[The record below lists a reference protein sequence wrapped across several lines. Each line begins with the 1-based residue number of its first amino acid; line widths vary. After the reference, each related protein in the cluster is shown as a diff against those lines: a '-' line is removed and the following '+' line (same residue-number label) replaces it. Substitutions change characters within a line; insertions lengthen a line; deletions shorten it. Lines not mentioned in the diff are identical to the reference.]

1 MKANLKIWAVIFTI
15 VAAGML
21 ITQFTRGYVSRQT
34 AQYAAGSAGLEETA
48 AAASQASEVESFSL
62 AGSDG
67 AAGLEARKMPDK
79 IAEEGGSVGAEPSGL
94 SDTEGEELS
103 SEGTEAVPD
112 AAASAPVPFLAQA
125 EPEAEGFSSESDSAE
140 ITEEASGEAAL
151 ASPAPAAA
159 MIPQETAA
167 ESAAAETEEPSVS
180 LRSAQAPEES
190 AETEDYRTQLA
201 RIQERLVQVEA
212 QIARIRS
219 SDTDSNVYNV
229 KNLAQSE
236 LKIWER
242 ELDAVY
248 DLLMDSLPEEEAE
261 ELKKEQQSW
270 LEKASNDARE
280 AASKKSGGSMESVEY
295 TAAMAEAARARVYE
309 LLELYGG

>member
-1 MKANLKIWAVIFTI
+1 
-15 VAAGML
+15 
-21 ITQFTRGYVSRQT
+21 
-34 AQYAAGSAGLEETA
+34 
-48 AAASQASEVESFSL
+48 
-62 AGSDG
+62 
-67 AAGLEARKMPDK
+67 MPDK
-79 IAEEGGSVGAEPSGL
+79 TAEEGGSVGAEPSGL

-112 AAASAPVPFLAQA
+112 AAASAPVPFLAQ
-125 EPEAEGFSSESDSAE
+125 AEGFSSESDSAE

-270 LEKASNDARE
+270 LEKASNNARE

>member
-1 MKANLKIWAVIFTI
+1 MKANLKIWAVIFII

-48 AAASQASEVESFSL
+48 AAASQASEAESFSL

-79 IAEEGGSVGAEPSGL
+79 TAEEGGSVGAEPFGL

-125 EPEAEGFSSESDSAE
+125 EGFSSESDSAE
-140 ITEEASGEAAL
+140 ITEEASGEAAP

>member
-1 MKANLKIWAVIFTI
+1 MPVKANLKIWAVIFTI

-48 AAASQASEVESFSL
+48 AAASQASEEESFSL

-79 IAEEGGSVGAEPSGL
+79 TAEEGGSVGAEPSGL

-125 EPEAEGFSSESDSAE
+125 EGFSSESDSAE
-140 ITEEASGEAAL
+140 ITEEASGEAAP

>member
-48 AAASQASEVESFSL
+48 AAASQASEAESFSL

-125 EPEAEGFSSESDSAE
+125 EGFSSESDSAE

-151 ASPAPAAA
+151 ASPAPAA

>member
-48 AAASQASEVESFSL
+48 AAASQASEAESSSL

-79 IAEEGGSVGAEPSGL
+79 TAEEGGSVGAEPSGL

-112 AAASAPVPFLAQA
+112 AAASAPVPFLAQ
-125 EPEAEGFSSESDSAE
+125 AEGFSSESDSAE

>member
-48 AAASQASEVESFSL
+48 AAASQASEAESFSL

-125 EPEAEGFSSESDSAE
+125 EGFSSESDSAE
-140 ITEEASGEAAL
+140 ITEEASGEAAP

-270 LEKASNDARE
+270 LEKASNNARE

>member
-1 MKANLKIWAVIFTI
+1 MPVKANLKIWAVIFTI

-48 AAASQASEVESFSL
+48 AAASQASEAESFSL

-125 EPEAEGFSSESDSAE
+125 EGFSSESDSAE
-140 ITEEASGEAAL
+140 ITEEASGEAAP

-159 MIPQETAA
+159 MIPQETAG
-167 ESAAAETEEPSVS
+167 ESGAAERGETSVS

-270 LEKASNDARE
+270 LEKASNNARE

>member
-1 MKANLKIWAVIFTI
+1 MKANLKIWAVIFII

-34 AQYAAGSAGLEETA
+34 AQSAAGSAGLEETA
-48 AAASQASEVESFSL
+48 AAASQASEAESFSL

-79 IAEEGGSVGAEPSGL
+79 TAEEGGSVGAEPSGL

-125 EPEAEGFSSESDSAE
+125 EGFSSESDSAE

-151 ASPAPAAA
+151 ASPAPAA

>member
-1 MKANLKIWAVIFTI
+1 MKANLKIWAVIFII

-48 AAASQASEVESFSL
+48 AAASQASEAESFSL

-79 IAEEGGSVGAEPSGL
+79 TAEEGGSVGAEPSGL

-125 EPEAEGFSSESDSAE
+125 EGFSSESDSAE
-140 ITEEASGEAAL
+140 ITEEASGEAAP

-212 QIARIRS
+212 RIARIRS

>member
-1 MKANLKIWAVIFTI
+1 MKANLKIWAVIFII

-48 AAASQASEVESFSL
+48 AAASQASEAESFSL

-79 IAEEGGSVGAEPSGL
+79 TAEEGGSVGAEPSGL

-125 EPEAEGFSSESDSAE
+125 EGFSSESDSAE

-151 ASPAPAAA
+151 ASPAPAA

>member
-48 AAASQASEVESFSL
+48 AAASQASEAESFSL

-79 IAEEGGSVGAEPSGL
+79 TAEEGGSVGAEPSGL
-94 SDTEGEELS
+94 SDTEGDELS

-125 EPEAEGFSSESDSAE
+125 EGFSSESDSAE
-140 ITEEASGEAAL
+140 ITEEASGEAAP

-190 AETEDYRTQLA
+190 AETEDYRMQLA

-270 LEKASNDARE
+270 LEKASNNARE

>member
-21 ITQFTRGYVSRQT
+21 ITQFTRGYVSWQT

-48 AAASQASEVESFSL
+48 AAASQASEAESFSL

-79 IAEEGGSVGAEPSGL
+79 TAEEGGSVGAEPSGL

-125 EPEAEGFSSESDSAE
+125 EGFSSESDSAE
-140 ITEEASGEAAL
+140 ITEEASGEAAP

-248 DLLMDSLPEEEAE
+248 DLMMDSLPEEDAE

-270 LEKASNDARE
+270 LEKASNNARE

-295 TAAMAEAARARVYE
+295 MAAMAEAARARVYE

>member
-1 MKANLKIWAVIFTI
+1 
-15 VAAGML
+15 
-21 ITQFTRGYVSRQT
+21 
-34 AQYAAGSAGLEETA
+34 
-48 AAASQASEVESFSL
+48 
-62 AGSDG
+62 
-67 AAGLEARKMPDK
+67 MPDK
-79 IAEEGGSVGAEPSGL
+79 TAEEGGSVGAEPSGL

-112 AAASAPVPFLAQA
+112 AAASAPVPFLAQ
-125 EPEAEGFSSESDSAE
+125 AEGFSSESDSAE

>member
-48 AAASQASEVESFSL
+48 AAASQASEAESFSL

-79 IAEEGGSVGAEPSGL
+79 TAEEGGSVGAEPSGL

-125 EPEAEGFSSESDSAE
+125 EGFSSESDSAE
-140 ITEEASGEAAL
+140 ITEEASGEAAP

-219 SDTDSNVYNV
+219 SDTDSNVYTV
-229 KNLAQSE
+229 KNLAPSE

-270 LEKASNDARE
+270 LEKASNNARE